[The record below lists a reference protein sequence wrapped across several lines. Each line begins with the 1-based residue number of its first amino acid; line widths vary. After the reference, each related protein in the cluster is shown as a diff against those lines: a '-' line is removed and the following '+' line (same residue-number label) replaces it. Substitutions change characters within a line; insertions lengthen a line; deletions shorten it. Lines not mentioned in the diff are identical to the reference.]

1 MVLPILFYFLKNRH
15 FLFYFNFENVWIK
28 ISLSISLCGKIS
40 NFFNFIMDI
49 QLHKYSKSSPNL
61 WSPNSLSWLICCFV
75 FIYWKSL
82 IHELF
87 YKIPLNSQY
96 FSIND
101 NIHTYYDLRGIFN
114 ELGNLKRTPHNLQIP
129 IHRKFL
135 VLKITNIERIYLLL
149 IKKYLKFNRT

>member
-15 FLFYFNFENVWIK
+15 FLSYFNFENVWIK

-114 ELGNLKRTPHNLQIP
+114 ELGNLKKNSSQFADPNSQKISGPKNHKYWENLP
-129 IHRKFL
+129 TFD
-135 VLKITNIERIYLLL
+135 
-149 IKKYLKFNRT
+149 